1 MNPTTLKHDASDARV
16 ATTAGRGLAEL
27 IGRERAKG
35 TAADPTWL
43 RAAEASQAEW
53 EGQARNANAA
63 LMRQI
68 ADAPAGPPTW
78 GQAFTASAAWRNRTG
93 YVTTAARLDGYLEER
108 SAPLIPGSGRAAAAL
123 APIAARC
130 GAIPA
135 GPGAATVIRWGEPL
149 RSAEQTEGDLKAAAG
164 TPPATETIVAPTIG
178 SWLPV
183 DRSLLDDEA
192 LLGALIDGRLRRALG
207 LSLDDRIAGQLD
219 ADDDIPDVPGDDL
232 PAAVLAAI
240 GALAADG
247 WAGNL
252 AVIASPADYPAL
264 GAAITYLAALGVDA
278 LLPSA
283 ELPDGAAIVADLNAA
298 VLLRV
303 VGGASVMV
311 ADSHAAMFLENR
323 LVILAEQRV
332 ASAVSDPWAARRAT
346 TTART
351 ARTAAPAAP
360 KSRGHRAA

>member
-43 RAAEASQAEW
+43 RHAEASQAEW

-135 GPGAATVIRWGEPL
+135 GPGAATVIRWVNRCARPSRPRATSRPPPGRPRQPR
-149 RSAEQTEGDLKAAAG
+149 RSSR
-164 TPPATETIVAPTIG
+164 PP
-178 SWLPV
+178 
-183 DRSLLDDEA
+183 
-192 LLGALIDGRLRRALG
+192 
-207 LSLDDRIAGQLD
+207 
-219 ADDDIPDVPGDDL
+219 
-232 PAAVLAAI
+232 
-240 GALAADG
+240 
-247 WAGNL
+247 
-252 AVIASPADYPAL
+252 
-264 GAAITYLAALGVDA
+264 
-278 LLPSA
+278 
-283 ELPDGAAIVADLNAA
+283 
-298 VLLRV
+298 
-303 VGGASVMV
+303 
-311 ADSHAAMFLENR
+311 
-323 LVILAEQRV
+323 
-332 ASAVSDPWAARRAT
+332 SDPGC
-346 TTART
+346 
-351 ARTAAPAAP
+351 P
-360 KSRGHRAA
+360 

>member
-1 MNPTTLKHDASDARV
+1 MALTISHSARPKV
-16 ATTAGRGLAEL
+16 LSRFQTDDRAG
-27 IGRERAKG
+27 
-35 TAADPTWL
+35 
-43 RAAEASQAEW
+43 
-53 EGQARNANAA
+53 
-63 LMRQI
+63 
-68 ADAPAGPPTW
+68 
-78 GQAFTASAAWRNRTG
+78 
-93 YVTTAARLDGYLEER
+93 
-108 SAPLIPGSGRAAAAL
+108 
-123 APIAARC
+123 
-130 GAIPA
+130 
-135 GPGAATVIRWGEPL
+135 
-149 RSAEQTEGDLKAAAG
+149 
-164 TPPATETIVAPTIG
+164 
-178 SWLPV
+178 
-183 DRSLLDDEA
+183 
-192 LLGALIDGRLRRALG
+192 GRLRRALG

-219 ADDDIPDVPGDDL
+219 ADDDIPDVPGDDM

-240 GALAADG
+240 GQLAADG

-264 GAAITYLAALGVDA
+264 GAAITHLAALGVDA

-283 ELPDGAAIVADLNAA
+283 QLPDGAAIVADLNAA

-346 TTART
+346 TTAGT
-351 ARTAAPAAP
+351 ARTVAP

>member
-43 RAAEASQAEW
+43 RHAEASQAEW

-219 ADDDIPDVPGDDL
+219 ADDDIPAVAGGDL
-232 PAAVLAAI
+232 PAAVLASI

-264 GAAITYLAALGVDA
+264 A
-278 LLPSA
+278 
-283 ELPDGAAIVADLNAA
+283 
-298 VLLRV
+298 
-303 VGGASVMV
+303 
-311 ADSHAAMFLENR
+311 
-323 LVILAEQRV
+323 
-332 ASAVSDPWAARRAT
+332 
-346 TTART
+346 
-351 ARTAAPAAP
+351 
-360 KSRGHRAA
+360 

>member
-1 MNPTTLKHDASDARV
+1 MNPTTLKNTADDAAV
-16 ATTAGRGLAEL
+16 ATSVSRNLAAL
-27 IGRERAKG
+27 IDRERAKG
-35 TAADPTWL
+35 ADPGWL
-43 RAAEASQAEW
+43 RAAEASMTGW
-53 EGQARNANAA
+53 DGQARNANAA

-108 SAPLIPGSGRAAAAL
+108 SAPLIPGSGRAAVAL

-192 LLGALIDGRLRRALG
+192 LLAALIDGRLRRALG

-219 ADDDIPDVPGDDL
+219 ADDDIPAVAGDDL
-232 PAAVLAAI
+232 PAAVLASI

-264 GAAITYLAALGVDA
+264 GAAITHLAALGVAA

-283 ELPDGAAIVADLNAA
+283 ELPGGAAIVADLNAA

-311 ADSHAAMFLENR
+311 ADSHAEMFLENR

-346 TTART
+346 TTAGT
-351 ARTAAPAAP
+351 ARTAAP
-360 KSRGHRAA
+360 KTRGRRAA